1 MLLFTQDTYI
11 AIYFEWCCW
20 RLMSKMIRKTLV
32 KKVKIIN
39 LRKKNEWTK
48 KKKIDNIKGVIK
60 KKKTFISLSSICFLT
75 AIWKEDEFNQGFF
88 HIIYMYCKRFQ
99 SLKKNQS
106 PKPYILRST
115 SKIVIIWNISFCL
128 IRFYFSNFM

>member
-1 MLLFTQDTYI
+1 
-11 AIYFEWCCW
+11 
-20 RLMSKMIRKTLV
+20 MIRKTLV

-39 LRKKNEWTK
+39 LRKKMNEPK

-88 HIIYMYCKRFQ
+88 SYNIHVLQKISIFKKKSVTKTLYSTEYFKD
-99 SLKKNQS
+99 SHYLKYFFLLDQ
-106 PKPYILRST
+106 IL
-115 SKIVIIWNISFCL
+115 F
-128 IRFYFSNFM
+128 F